1 MENLKPRQDSF
12 CVHYTTIG
20 AETYSHGTKAALA
33 AGYSES
39 SAHVT
44 ATKLLKRDD
53 IRERIIELQA
63 ENMKRNL
70 ITVDKVLAD
79 LEHDKILAREH
90 HQYGV
95 AKGCIELQGKFLA
108 MFTERHDVKQIQ
120 TPDVKFITS
129 EEDFNK
135 RIKRLRERAT
145 PLLKKVGDDGELTDD
160 EKLDLIELDLLE
172 RAKELGNAIYD
183 GN

>member
-1 MENLKPRQDSF
+1 MDNNLKPRQDSF

-20 AETYSHGTKAALA
+20 SETYSHGTKAALA

-79 LEHDKILAREH
+79 LEHIKLLALEA
-90 HQYGV
+90 HQYSV
-95 AKGCIELQGKFLA
+95 AKSCSELQGRWLA
-108 MFTERHDVKQIQ
+108 MFVDNINQ
-120 TPDVKFITS
+120 TQQPEPEPETLTP
-129 EEDFNK
+129 EE
-135 RIKRLRERAT
+135 IKEIKEWAAIASKIKASK
-145 PLLKKVGDDGELTDD
+145 LKIRQPETGTKAG
-160 EKLDLIELDLLE
+160 
-172 RAKELGNAIYD
+172 
-183 GN
+183 

>member
-1 MENLKPRQDSF
+1 MDNNLKPRQDSF

-20 AETYSHGTKAALA
+20 SETYSHGTKAALT

-79 LEHDKILAREH
+79 LEHDKLLAREH
-90 HQYGV
+90 HNYSV
-95 AKGCIELQGKFLA
+95 ATRCTELQGKYLA
-108 MFTERHDVKQIQ
+108 MFTDNYANKTAYQ
-120 TPDVKFITS
+120 P
-129 EEDFNK
+129 EEFSDEELAEL
-135 RIKRLRERAT
+135 KRLAGIADNIKIHK
-145 PLLKKVGDDGELTDD
+145 PQAV
-160 EKLDLIELDLLE
+160 
-172 RAKELGNAIYD
+172 
-183 GN
+183 

>member
-1 MENLKPRQDSF
+1 MDNNLKPRQDSF

-20 AETYSHGTKAALA
+20 SETYSHGTKAALA

-44 ATKLLKRDD
+44 ATKLLKQDA

-79 LEHDKILAREH
+79 LEHDKLLARKH
-90 HQYGV
+90 NQYSV
-95 AKGCIELQGKFLA
+95 AKGCTELQGKYLA
-108 MFTERHDVKQIQ
+108 MFTDKMKTETTEIRKFTLEEVKQI
-120 TPDVKFITS
+120 I
-129 EEDFNK
+129 
-135 RIKRLRERAT
+135 A
-145 PLLKKVGDDGELTDD
+145 DDD
-160 EKLDLIELDLLE
+160 
-172 RAKELGNAIYD
+172 ANNAEIM
-183 GN
+183 GISIGIAE